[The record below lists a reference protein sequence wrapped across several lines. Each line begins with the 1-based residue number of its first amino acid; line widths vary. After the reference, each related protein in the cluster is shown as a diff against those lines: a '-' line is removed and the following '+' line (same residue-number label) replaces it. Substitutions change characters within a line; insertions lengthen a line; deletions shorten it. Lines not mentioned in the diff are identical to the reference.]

1 MAKTFTREEKR
12 AASQLAKS
20 QETSRRILASELA
33 ADGVPKA
40 EINRIVKA
48 EAVADKA
55 EVLAYRT
62 DAKAAGVQ
70 QYSGFQRRT
79 LTAGEILAASPQ
91 ARAAGLTEQDV
102 QRLVSEGR
110 IQQPTASTGYIA
122 ADLTTVSE
130 TYRDAAQSAMDRQMA
145 GIQQLQELGL
155 QQGFQKGKTGVGSNA
170 MQAEILSRSRD
181 PNTGAFMVTPELR
194 ALNASPRSANLAV
207 EYFNIAD
214 RLSSDDSLTAE
225 DIGKKLKPI
234 KGTEDLFTSQLS
246 SWEKGGLTGTFQRNE
261 DGTYDYLGAA
271 RSMTPTDGGGF
282 GSFIKSVGGSI
293 ALGALGSLVGLP
305 TLGSLA
311 GLSGTAAAAVN
322 VGAALGAAGLSAYKN
337 QAEYDAAVAR
347 GEIAGL
353 DALFTD
359 YFAQQ
364 QAAGDA
370 GVGAVEARQGEI
382 TEQRNETLADLG
394 RQNEEASRR
403 FQESQAAA
411 ASAAASQQQE
421 LQRLQAENA
430 AAAER
435 NRMELEGAQRGS
447 AARRASRRRAVSR
460 GRGMLSGFSL
470 NRPRSLGTSSALGGG
485 TTLSGA

>member
-40 EINRIVKA
+40 EINRIIKA

-55 EVLAYRT
+55 EVQTYRT

-70 QYSGFQRRT
+70 QYGGFQQRN
-79 LTAGEILAASPQ
+79 LTASEILAASPR
-91 ARAAGLTEQDV
+91 ARSAGLTEQDV
-102 QRLVSEGR
+102 QRLMDEGR
-110 IQQPTASTGYIA
+110 LQQPTTSTGYIA

-130 TYRDAAQSAMDRQMA
+130 TYRDAATSAMDRQMA
-145 GIQQLQELGL
+145 GIQQLQDLGL
-155 QQGFQKGKTGVGSNA
+155 QQGFQKGKTSVGSNA
-170 MQAEILSRSRD
+170 LQAEILSRSRD

-194 ALNASPRSANLAV
+194 ALNASPRSAKLAV
-207 EYFNIAD
+207 DYANIAD

-225 DIGKKLKPI
+225 DIGKKLKLI
-234 KGTEDLFTSQLS
+234 KGTEDLFTSKLS

-282 GSFIKSVGGSI
+282 GAFATSLLKSAALAAVGSFFGVPS
-293 ALGALGSLVGLP
+293 
-305 TLGSLA
+305 LGSLA
-311 GLSGTAAAAVN
+311 GLTGAGAAAVN
-322 VGAALGAAGLSAYKN
+322 VGAALGTAGLSAYKTR
-337 QAEYDAAVAR
+337 AEYDAAVAS

-364 QAAGDA
+364 GAAGDA
-370 GVGAVEARQGEI
+370 GMGAIDARQGEI
-382 TEQRNETLADLG
+382 TDQRNEALADLN

-403 FQESQAAA
+403 FEEGRAAA
-411 ASAAASQQQE
+411 AAAAASQQQE
-421 LQRLQAENA
+421 LDRLRAENT

-435 NRMELEGAQRGS
+435 NRMELEGLQRGS
-447 AARRASRRRAVSR
+447 AARRAGRRRAVSR

-470 NRPRSLGTSSALGGG
+470 DRPRTLGMSSSLSGG